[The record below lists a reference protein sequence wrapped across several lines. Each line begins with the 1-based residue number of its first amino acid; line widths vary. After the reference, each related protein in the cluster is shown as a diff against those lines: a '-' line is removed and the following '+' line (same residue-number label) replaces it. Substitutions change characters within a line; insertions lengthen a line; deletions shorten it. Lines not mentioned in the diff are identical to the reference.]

1 MRRKKTY
8 KEHLLET
15 LQTPEDI
22 AGYINAVIEENHIP
36 TLMLALRDVAE
47 AQGLGKVAEQ
57 AKLNRQNVYRML
69 SENGNPTIDSLR
81 RVLYVLGLGL
91 RVAPLAEEV
100 AEEQVAERV
109 MSKAAGAVTTTS
121 LGANDE
127 ITPVADQSERIDYET
142 LRANAESLAA

>member
-69 SENGNPTIDSLR
+69 SEHGNPTIDSLQ

-91 RVAPLAEEV
+91 RVAPL
-100 AEEQVAERV
+100 EEQVEERA
-109 MSKAAGAVTTTS
+109 MAKAAGAVTTTS

-127 ITPVADQSERIDYET
+127 ITPVPDHSERIDYET